1 MVIYYKKIDPRAF
14 APEKQYMLDAG
25 WDIHAI
31 SREMDVDTGSIIYR
45 TGLAF
50 AVPRGMWLDARA
62 RSSVFKTG
70 MMLCNGVG
78 TIDAGY
84 RGEVCFHFYKVFM
97 HNPSFFRPYNV
108 GDRIGQLIPMPVRTD
123 DVTFEE
129 TDVLPKS
136 EDDRNGGFGSTGV

>member
-31 SREMDVDTGSIIYR
+31 SREMDVDTGAIIYR

-70 MMLCNGVG
+70 MTLCNGVG

-97 HNPSFFRPYNV
+97 HNPSLFRPYNV